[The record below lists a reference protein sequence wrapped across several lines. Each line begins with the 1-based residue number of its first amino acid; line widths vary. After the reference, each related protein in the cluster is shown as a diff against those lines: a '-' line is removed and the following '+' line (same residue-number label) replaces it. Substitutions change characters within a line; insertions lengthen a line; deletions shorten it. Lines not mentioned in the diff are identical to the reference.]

1 MTPAFKEDI
10 ERLNLEVKTLNS
22 QMSTVRDAL
31 KNIPPPVAK
40 HEDKRD
46 DDEEIIESIKEKL
59 DPKNPAAVDKDALAN

>member
-1 MTPAFKEDI
+1 
-10 ERLNLEVKTLNS
+10 
-22 QMSTVRDAL
+22 MSTVRDAL
-31 KNIPPPVAK
+31 KNIPPPEAK